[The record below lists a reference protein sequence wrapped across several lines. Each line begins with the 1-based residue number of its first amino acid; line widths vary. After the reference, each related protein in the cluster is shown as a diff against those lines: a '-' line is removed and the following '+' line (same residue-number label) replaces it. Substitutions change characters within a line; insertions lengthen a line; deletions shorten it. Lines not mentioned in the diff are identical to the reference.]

1 MKVKLRNFTQL
12 FSTLKLTNK
21 KVMLSSSKSSRLE
34 VKATTGSVLNFV
46 LTLSTWAS
54 RILFNFKKAGLI
66 TSDFKAMVNTS
77 F

>member
-34 VKATTGSVLNFV
+34 VKGTTGSVLNFV

-54 RILFNFKKAGLI
+54 RILLNFKKAGLI
-66 TSDFKAMVNTS
+66 TSDFKAMVNTT